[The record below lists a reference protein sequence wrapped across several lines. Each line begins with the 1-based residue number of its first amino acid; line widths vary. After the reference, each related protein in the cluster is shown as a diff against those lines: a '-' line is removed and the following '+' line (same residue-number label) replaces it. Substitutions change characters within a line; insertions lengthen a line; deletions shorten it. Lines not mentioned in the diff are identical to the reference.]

1 MLAGAAE
8 PKQAAPKQKRWGKG
22 RPYFG
27 TIVASQGLCNIASKG
42 DKATIRVEVDLGDSG
57 LSYTPGDA
65 LGIIPLNCHE
75 VAFSPLHILFHA
87 CSVALDITTCG
98 SHTARGRCACAMD
111 IWGDWHPPPYCVLST
126 KVIGIC

>member
-8 PKQAAPKQKRWGKG
+8 PKQAAPKQKRWGKS

-27 TIVASQGLCNIASKG
+27 TIIASQGLCNIASKD
-42 DKATIRVEVDLGDSG
+42 DKDTIRVEVDLGDSG

-75 VAFSPLHILFHA
+75 VASLPLQKDAQFIFCRSEHDNIWLTHSAWQMRLCHGQLGPLAPSSPIV
-87 CSVALDITTCG
+87 S
-98 SHTARGRCACAMD
+98 
-111 IWGDWHPPPYCVLST
+111 
-126 KVIGIC
+126 